1 MKPDW
6 DKLSAAFDDSKTT
19 VVGDVDCTVHQALCS
34 ENGVSGYPTIK
45 YTDDS
50 GEWQDYQGG
59 RDLASLEKHAKSL
72 TPPCNYYDNKEKCAE
87 DAIAYLDEW
96 AAKPAA
102 ERKAE
107 IADRE
112 AKIKE
117 LKDTFEAALKGLNE
131 KYEEAQKKQKA
142 DEITKKEMDDIVS
155 GLRTTY
161 QEAKEK
167 QDDGVKELK
176 PKLGLLKQLKDK
188 EGDAGE
194 L

>member
-6 DKLSAAFDDSKTT
+6 DKLAAAMEDSTT
-19 VVGDVDCTVHQALCS
+19 TIVGDVDCTVHQGVCS

-59 RDLASLEKHAKSL
+59 RDYASLEKHAKSL
-72 TPPCNYYDNKEKCAE
+72 TPPCNYYDNKEKCTE
-87 DAIAYLDEW
+87 EAIAFLDEW
-96 AAKPAA
+96 AAKSAA
-102 ERKAE
+102 DRKAE
-107 IADRE
+107 VADRE
-112 AKIKE
+112 EKIKT
-117 LKDTFEAALKGLNE
+117 LKETFEAVLKGLNE
-131 KYEEAQKKQKA
+131 KYEDAQKKQKA
-142 DEITKKEMDDIVS
+142 DEITKAEMEEVVG
-155 GLRTTY
+155 GLRKEF
-161 QEAKEK
+161 QEAKDT

-188 EGDAGE
+188 GEGGE